1 MRSVLATFLANEH
14 PQSDLGR
21 QFKTNFFM
29 VMVVWLFFTLARTT
43 EQGSRIYVSAVN
55 QGAESQGQ
63 IWKDDRF
70 YDGGEMIGTPQGD
83 NLGDKLWK
91 DLVEVLEKADPS
103 VRSVLESK

>member
-1 MRSVLATFLANEH
+1 MSLSNEH

-21 QFKTNFFM
+21 QFKTNIFM
-29 VMVVWLFFTLARTT
+29 IAIVWLFYNLARTT

-70 YDGGEMIGTPQGD
+70 YDGGEMIGTSQGD
-83 NLGDKLWK
+83 ELAVKVWK
-91 DLVEVLEKADPS
+91 ELVEVLQKADPS
-103 VRSVLESK
+103 VKSVLESR